1 MLITDY
7 FPIWVKFN
15 YHRTRNLE
23 GSKWTPMDEYEY
35 AHTPRSVFMIAATRT
50 IVIHFTLY

>member
-23 GSKWTPMDEYEY
+23 GSKWSPMDEYEY
-35 AHTPRSVFMIAATRT
+35 AHTPGSVFMIAATRT